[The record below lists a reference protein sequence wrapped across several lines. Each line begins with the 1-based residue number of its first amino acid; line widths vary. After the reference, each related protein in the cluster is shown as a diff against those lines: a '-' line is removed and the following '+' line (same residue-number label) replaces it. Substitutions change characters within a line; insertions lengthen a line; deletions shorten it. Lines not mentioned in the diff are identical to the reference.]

1 MAVAVKAHSLDSTRT
16 DSFLGSKLRLN
27 GITVR
32 ANPQADLAGEPLA
45 DAVFERL
52 GQRDRATISK
62 QTSSN
67 DQSSEIRKLVL
78 QGELFSSL
86 LQDRGFGPSRAIS
99 AALSSLLGS
108 SSTGFDD
115 AYSKLGRW
123 RLKGTDELLAA
134 EIRLVSSERN
144 LHLLAIKALD
154 EEDVETFNH
163 ACWLLSQKPPV
174 TAGFVTAELVKRI
187 GSNTGLTPDQWV
199 NGLEMLSGLP
209 WRYLAL
215 FAPSVR
221 NILLAAVQQ
230 KKQDVLDAAKE
241 LAESLLSESLEDR
254 FIKSY
259 ILAKAGDAA
268 DTFVSD
274 VHANSLS
281 ATEQ

>member
-1 MAVAVKAHSLDSTRT
+1 MAVAVKAHSIDSART
-16 DSFLGSKLRLN
+16 DSFLGSNLRLN

-78 QGELFSSL
+78 QGEFFSSL
-86 LQDRGFGPSRAIS
+86 LQVRRFGPSRAIS
-99 AALSSLLGS
+99 AAWFSLLAS
-108 SSTGFDD
+108 NSTGFDD

-134 EIRLVSSERN
+134 EIKLVSSKRN

-163 ACWLLSQKPPV
+163 ACWLLSQKPPIS
-174 TAGFVTAELVKRI
+174 AGFMTAELVKRI
-187 GSNTGLTPDQWV
+187 GSNTGLTVDQWV

-209 WRYLAL
+209 SRYLAL

-221 NILLAAVQQ
+221 NILLAAVQE
-230 KKQDVLDAAKE
+230 KDEDVLDAAKE
-241 LAESLLSESLEDR
+241 LAERLPSESLEDR
-254 FIKSY
+254 YIKFY
-259 ILAKAGDAA
+259 IFAKAGEATGA
-268 DTFVSD
+268 FVSD
-274 VHANSLS
+274 VHTDSLS
-281 ATEQ
+281 AAEQ